1 MENGQIIGE
10 KLFKG
15 GQYFQKIFK
24 KKGVVLVVE
33 ISISLSDYNHMAFQ
47 QYIVISFH
55 VQLNDA
61 LELEY
66 VLYQNYDKIINKNK
80 VLGGLFENSEL

>member
-1 MENGQIIGE
+1 MENGQIIWQ
-10 KLFKG
+10 KLLKG

-24 KKGVVLVVE
+24 KKGVLVLE
-33 ISISLSDYNHMAFQ
+33 ISIGFSDHNYMAFEQ
-47 QYIVISFH
+47 SIIRSAH

-80 VLGGLFENSEL
+80 VLGGIFGDSEL